1 MDGRTVN
8 YESSSARP
16 RARDWIVLVA
26 GVLVGAL
33 GTRWIWSVAPGQASS
48 SATNHALPPALPAH
62 STGANDP
69 ATADA
74 STSKCP
80 SLGESFEVVVGR
92 CVDGDT
98 VELED
103 WRYPEVRYLGIDTPE
118 RGHSFYSEATQR
130 NAEFVGGFSPSGGQ
144 PSQGARVRLEF
155 ESGAKRLK
163 DKYGRLLAYV
173 WRRRVD
179 GSEVLVN
186 EELLR
191 SGLAYLCGSQE
202 SKYSTRLK
210 DALHAAQVAKV
221 ALWANPP
228 PSDEK
233 VYVAD
238 DDLYF
243 HRPVCGQFNAGKEV
257 ERFPD
262 RNQAVESGRSP
273 CSKCKP

>member
-1 MDGRTVN
+1 MN
-8 YESSSARP
+8 CESGSARP
-16 RARDWIVLVA
+16 GARDWIVLVA

-33 GTRWIWSVAPGQASS
+33 GATWIRPTAPGQPSPSTTDRASPARS
-48 SATNHALPPALPAH
+48 TGTDDSATTDAAASKPPRP
-62 STGANDP
+62 
-69 ATADA
+69 
-74 STSKCP
+74 
-80 SLGESFEVVVGR
+80 GESFEVVVRR

-118 RGHSFYSEATQR
+118 RGRSFYSEATQR

-173 WRRRVD
+173 WRRRAD
-179 GSEVLVN
+179 GGEILVN

-210 DALHAAQVAKV
+210 DALHEAQSAKI

-228 PSDEK
+228 PSDEMG
-233 VYVAD
+233 YVAD

-243 HRPVCGQFNAGKEV
+243 HRPACGQFSAEKEV
-257 ERFPD
+257 SEFPD